1 MKDLKNKDHIKG
13 RREFLSMVSVAAAM
27 GLMGSIGEDDELPAD
42 KEVKFSQPANPMPTI
57 TLGKH
62 TISRLI
68 SGSNPMLG
76 YSYMGP
82 FADRAMKEYFTR
94 ERVIQFHESCERAGI
109 TAHQMS
115 YVPDD
120 THQLPKPGSDRQI
133 ICLMSGTE
141 KIDDAVKLVKPIAL
155 SHHGGV
161 TDRLFA
167 EGKSGIVH
175 NFVKAVKD
183 KGILAGVSAH
193 NPDCIKRIADEDW
206 DVDFFMTCFYFL
218 TRKTAGK
225 EADVPTLEIS
235 YPFFKDDPKIMI
247 RVIQQ
252 VKQPCLAFKILGA
265 GRRCSS
271 QEMVQSA
278 FKFAFDNIKPT
289 DGIIV
294 GMCPWYYDQISANA
308 QYARE
313 LGRHKS

>member
-1 MKDLKNKDHIKG
+1 
-13 RREFLSMVSVAAAM
+13 M
-27 GLMGSIGEDDELPAD
+27 GLMGSMSADDELPAD
-42 KEVKFSQPANPMPTI
+42 EEAKLSQSSNPMPTI

-82 FADRAMKEYFTR
+82 FADRAMREYFTR
-94 ERVIQFHESCERAGI
+94 ERVIQFHNDCEKAGI
-109 TAHQMS
+109 TTHQMS

-120 THQLPKPGSDRQI
+120 TRQLPEPGSGRQL
-133 ICLMSGTE
+133 ICLLSGTE
-141 KIDDAVKLVKPIAL
+141 NIEGAVKLVKPIAL

-167 EGKSGIVH
+167 EGKSEVVH
-175 NFVKAVKD
+175 DFIKAVQG
-183 KGILAGVSAH
+183 KGLLAGVSAH

-225 EADVPTLEIS
+225 EVDIPTLEIS
-235 YPFFKDDPKIMI
+235 YPFFKDDPKNMI

-265 GRRCSS
+265 GRQCSS

-278 FKFAFDNIKPT
+278 FKFAFDNIKPS

-294 GMCPWYYDQISANA
+294 GMCPWYYDQIGANA
-308 QYARE
+308 KYARD
-313 LGRHKS
+313 LGMHKAL